1 VFETLNKDVNYS
13 LRIFLELINMV
24 RKWTVQ
30 LHAFSHAFLK
40 TISNLLKKKWLDAFT
55 SSFKRKCHH
64 HPFPIT
70 NDTKPIHWFN
80 IISSL
85 VENFV
90 YMITCKLHYFWV
102 KNINHYLIE
111 KYVLA
116 FQNLFFRQ
124 IVSIVLVFEVFYFI
138 LFSSIIYNFSPNLNI
153 RKK

>member
-1 VFETLNKDVNYS
+1 
-13 LRIFLELINMV
+13 
-24 RKWTVQ
+24 
-30 LHAFSHAFLK
+30 
-40 TISNLLKKKWLDAFT
+40 
-55 SSFKRKCHH
+55 
-64 HPFPIT
+64 
-70 NDTKPIHWFN
+70 
-80 IISSL
+80 
-85 VENFV
+85 
-90 YMITCKLHYFWV
+90 MITCKLHYFWV